1 MRALFEHL
9 AQDWIAAHLVAVGV
23 PLNPFS
29 LYNAYRLLLIH
40 DDTAVVADR
49 DRQRYVRPDPEL
61 RDSLPVMDSYDFPHV
76 TRDPDWLER
85 LADRV
90 RSAAAELQ
98 VNQERRE
105 AIGAERAAPELELH
119 EGAAHIRKHVW
130 PRLQLYRRPN
140 RSNPGWPWRGRPAS
154 STPRAGARD
163 GGRCVW
169 VSGLGVLR
177 VCYRPSC

>member
-1 MRALFEHL
+1 M
-9 AQDWIAAHLVAVGV
+9 
-23 PLNPFS
+23 
-29 LYNAYRLLLIH
+29 
-40 DDTAVVADR
+40 
-49 DRQRYVRPDPEL
+49 RPDPEL
-61 RDSLPVMDSYDFPHV
+61 QDSLPVMDSYDFPYV

-105 AIGAERAAPELELH
+105 AIAAAAGDELLGAERAAPELELH
-119 EGAAHIRKHVW
+119 EGAADIRKHVW

-154 STPRAGARD
+154 STPRAGAR
-163 GGRCVW
+163 RRPVRL

-177 VCYRPSC
+177 VCYRASC